1 VHGAAGR
8 VGTALLELGS
18 LVGLRLYGTA
28 STDDCELVERRGATA
43 IDYQRED
50 FLLRV
55 RELPGRGVDVALD
68 GIGGGVSVRSFR
80 ALRPGGRLVVYG
92 HYSTLSQGRKSWRGW
107 AEWYASIACVGVA
120 GVLSPEATGAE
131 LPDRQAARP
140 PSGLVSRGL
149 RRPGRAAAGGQDPPD
164 RRRVTA
170 AHHVRERPSAIAKPR
185 KGRRE
190 GASARQNRTLLEPR
204 RRDAA

>member
-80 ALRPGGRLVVYG
+80 ALRPGGRLVV
-92 HYSTLSQGRKSWRGW
+92 
-107 AEWYASIACVGVA
+107 
-120 GVLSPEATGAE
+120 
-131 LPDRQAARP
+131 
-140 PSGLVSRGL
+140 
-149 RRPGRAAAGGQDPPD
+149 
-164 RRRVTA
+164 
-170 AHHVRERPSAIAKPR
+170 
-185 KGRRE
+185 
-190 GASARQNRTLLEPR
+190 
-204 RRDAA
+204 